1 MLLVGLTG
9 SIGAGKSAVGRML
22 AARGAVVVDADDL
35 ARRAVEPGTPG
46 HARVVERFGERIL
59 APDGSIDRRALA
71 AIVFA
76 DPVARRDLEAIVHP
90 EVLRM
95 FAEEAARHRGTDRV
109 VVYVAPL
116 LVETGHADAF
126 DVLVVVSAPEERRIE
141 RLVRDRGMTPEDVRA
156 RIAAQ
161 LPAEEKARRADVV
174 VDNAGSLEELER
186 RVDALWGDLRAR
198 AGGRR

>member
-9 SIGAGKSAVGRML
+9 GIGAGKSTVGRML

-46 HARVVERFGERIL
+46 HARVVERFGERVL

-71 AIVFA
+71 GIVFA
-76 DPVARRDLEAIVHP
+76 DRAARRDLEAIVHP
-90 EVLRM
+90 EVARM

-126 DVLVVVSAPEERRIE
+126 DVLVVVSAPEEQQVE
-141 RLVRDRGMTPEDVRA
+141 RLVRDRGMTPEEVRA

-161 LPAEEKARRADVV
+161 LPGAEKVRRADVV

-186 RVDALWGDLRAR
+186 RVDALWRDLRAR
-198 AGGRR
+198 AAGG